1 MIFFKEKLRSFLPRL
16 SRHFFDTRAWIWI
29 TSSKV
34 ADPSATFQLL
44 VIEEGVRLESDL
56 GRREKKPMGKS
67 SHWKLPVLIFDAG
80 QFQGLIRGE
89 AKILQTPLS
98 KNFSTHTLRSRLGIA
113 GQQINNLVHVLS
125 MTRCSLR
132 TQV

>member
-29 TSSKV
+29 TSKV

-56 GRREKKPMGKS
+56 EVGEKKN
-67 SHWKLPVLIFDAG
+67 HG
-80 QFQGLIRGE
+80 QE
-89 AKILQTPLS
+89 
-98 KNFSTHTLRSRLGIA
+98 
-113 GQQINNLVHVLS
+113 
-125 MTRCSLR
+125 
-132 TQV
+132 

>member
-1 MIFFKEKLRSFLPRL
+1 MIFFKEELRSFLPRL

-56 GRREKKPMGKS
+56 EVGEKKKY
-67 SHWKLPVLIFDAG
+67 G
-80 QFQGLIRGE
+80 QE
-89 AKILQTPLS
+89 
-98 KNFSTHTLRSRLGIA
+98 
-113 GQQINNLVHVLS
+113 
-125 MTRCSLR
+125 
-132 TQV
+132 